1 MTGVLILALVFA
13 VLALLLSFSRWLAR
27 RPWAAAGNLLVA
39 VVLFVAVVGF
49 WPAAADLTTY
59 RTMPE
64 QGPIAEVSCES
75 TGPHSNRV
83 TLTRLPDGRMQ
94 LVEVHGDEWRLD
106 IRTLAWRDQAA
117 NLGLRAGY
125 RLDRLSAR
133 FVGTTQ
139 TGATDAEPAPS
150 PSSYGLGESDEA
162 GEDVWA
168 QVRTGTRWERYA
180 DARHAYGPWQPLAD
194 AGRFEVWLRR
204 QGANGGTDVEARAVN
219 EAASK
224 AVQAVRP
231 VVATR

>member
-1 MTGVLILALVFA
+1 MTGALILALVFA

-39 VVLFVAVVGF
+39 VVLFVAVFVF
-49 WPAAADLTTY
+49 WSAAADLTTY
-59 RTMPE
+59 RAMPE
-64 QGPIAEVSCES
+64 QGPIAEVSCER
-75 TGPHSNRV
+75 TGPHSYRV

-94 LVEVHGDEWRLD
+94 LFEVHGDEWRLD
-106 IRTLAWRDQAA
+106 IRTIAWRDQAA
-117 NLGLRAGY
+117 SLGLRAGY

-133 FVGTTQ
+133 FVDPAPS
-139 TGATDAEPAPS
+139 GATDAGPVSS
-150 PSSYGLGESDEA
+150 PSSYELGESDEA

-168 QVRTGTRWERYA
+168 QARTGVRWQRYA

-194 AGRFEVWLRR
+194 AGRFEVWLRSR
-204 QGANGGTDVEARAVN
+204 GADGGTDLETRAVN
-219 EAASK
+219 EAAAK